1 MKTTVSCTQCD
12 KSFTHSSKAKA
23 AQALAMHI
31 GRKHKKNIVAHHEHS
46 GVLRQ
51 HPNGDLVAVKHP
63 RSNLKGEEVGAILTF
78 IRNRQS
84 EFSNK
89 TACLKAAL
97 GAAGAAGK
105 IIPTSTT
112 VNRYFAKAAEI
123 KDTGLAPAPLK
134 RKYTKRTEAPK
145 VAHITVKFCP
155 CCGTNMEAVATGI
168 AMAAHLK

>member
-1 MKTTVSCTQCD
+1 MKTTASCTQCD

-31 GRKHKKNIVAHHEHS
+31 GRKHNNNITTHREHS

-51 HPNGDLVAVKHP
+51 RTNGDLVAVKHT
-63 RSNLKGEEVGAILTF
+63 RSKLKGEEVGTILTF

-89 TACLKAAL
+89 TACFKAAL
-97 GAAGAAGK
+97 ESAGATGK
-105 IIPTSTT
+105 VTPSSTA
-112 VNRYFAKAAEI
+112 VNRYYAKAAKA
-123 KDTGLAPAPLK
+123 KDTGLEVAPLK
-134 RKYTKRTEAPK
+134 RKYTKRTEQPK
-145 VAHITVKFCP
+145 VAHVTVKFCP

-168 AMAAHLK
+168 AMASHLK